1 LKEERIKSAFE
12 IAMEKL
18 SDLPELT
25 PEEIREQKE
34 KEYGP
39 VGEALARKYLSG
51 SISDS
56 ELHLELAG
64 YSGDRG
70 LIIRHSLAESLCR
83 ELRLENDGEIGGR
96 ALKGLKLLLPENS
109 KAVERIGDEFRNIVD
124 EFSKKKEE
132 NSRQFEVM
140 AIERLGKLGIA
151 GSAVRPNLNE
161 DAYWKQHLHEIQ
173 NVYEPRLEDIRS
185 RLMREF
191 RSAAGSRQ
199 SAELP

>member
-1 LKEERIKSAFE
+1 MKEERIKSALE

-18 SDLPELT
+18 SDLPRLT
-25 PEEIREQKE
+25 QEEIREQKE

-39 VGEALARKYLSG
+39 LGEALAKKYLSG
-51 SISDS
+51 AISDR
-56 ELHLELAG
+56 EMLFELAG
-64 YSGDRG
+64 HSGDKHR
-70 LIIRHSLAESLCR
+70 IIRHALAEGLCR
-83 ELRLENDGEIGGR
+83 ELCLENDREIGGR
-96 ALKGLKLLLPENS
+96 VLKGMKLLVSERS
-109 KAVERIGDEFRNIVD
+109 GTVERIADEFRKIVKA
-124 EFSKKKEE
+124 FSRIKEE
-132 NSRQFEVM
+132 KSRHFEDA

-161 DAYWKQHLHEIQ
+161 DAYCKEQLRNIQ

-191 RSAAGSRQ
+191 KSAIGSRH